1 MGDLFVFLVTKSCP
15 TLCNPMDCSPPCSSV
30 HGISQARRLEWVAIS
45 YPRGSSQLRDR
56 NCVSCIS
63 CIGRRIF
70 FFFLFFNH
78 CTTWEAP
85 KTDRHTYKDSVVL
98 NAACGHPGPRAD
110 SLQVR
115 PLEGELWSWH

>member
-1 MGDLFVFLVTKSCP
+1 MLLCPWDFPGKKTGVGCHFLPQGIFP
-15 TLCNPMDCSPPCSSV
+15 TQGSKLCLL
-30 HGISQARRLEWVAIS
+30 HFLHWQA
-45 YPRGSSQLRDR
+45 DF
-56 NCVSCIS
+56 
-63 CIGRRIF
+63 F

-85 KTDRHTYKDSVVL
+85 KTDRQTYKDSVVL

>member
-1 MGDLFVFLVTKSCP
+1 MGFPRQEDWSGLPFLTPGDLPNS
-15 TLCNPMDCSPPCSSV
+15 
-30 HGISQARRLEWVAIS
+30 GIET
-45 YPRGSSQLRDR
+45 
-56 NCVSCIS
+56 VSLAFPALA
-63 CIGRRIF
+63 GGFF

-85 KTDRHTYKDSVVL
+85 KTDRQTYKDSVVL